1 MQDQFDIDMNSAFC
15 ACTSE
20 YSPFG
25 YCPVFFLDQGL
36 KKIQYLEAAHIFLR
50 KTKSDFNTIVL
61 RKIKKYR
68 GVISSENYK
77 IWLKETDK
85 DEIGNNLLKH
95 VFIKS
100 ITQLEKPLP
109 RIRLWYSRLERFFPM
124 SVVLLANILISFDN
138 ESFYFIRNF
147 HLTLSLYFI

>member
-1 MQDQFDIDMNSAFC
+1 MLV
-15 ACTSE
+15 
-20 YSPFG
+20 
-25 YCPVFFLDQGL
+25 PVNILPLVIVRSLLDQGL
-36 KKIQYLEAAHIFLR
+36 KKIQYLEAAHFFLR

-100 ITQLEKPLP
+100 
-109 RIRLWYSRLERFFPM
+109 
-124 SVVLLANILISFDN
+124 
-138 ESFYFIRNF
+138 
-147 HLTLSLYFI
+147 LT